1 MTSISQNKIHKYTS
15 NANLMPQK
23 QRHFKLEFFFPIP
36 MSMLLFSRFLNDDP
50 RHGSAPL
57 VAEATHEEMAE
68 SKAPCNSPPLTQE
81 SFDVMGVLLQ
91 ILGQMAKCMHSQS
104 LSNRLTQIDPYH
116 TIYTSYHKSHLI
128 KKKGCLHVSNFWT
141 ASMGHSAHS
150 AWRGRFQGIQGPMNL
165 VRFQKNRPI
174 GTRFW
179 GLWKAEQTI
188 AKHTIDQTVD
198 AKIHVSIGFWMQ
210 WIIVFMCG
218 QPSKQTLLP
227 DPGL

>member
-1 MTSISQNKIHKYTS
+1 MTPGAGRHHLSQRRRMKKWRSQRRPATALPWPRS
-15 NANLMPQK
+15 PLMSWVYYFRSLAKWPNVCI
-23 QRHFKLEFFFPIP
+23 L
-36 MSMLLFSRFLNDDP
+36 
-50 RHGSAPL
+50 
-57 VAEATHEEMAE
+57 
-68 SKAPCNSPPLTQE
+68 KAFRTDWP
-81 SFDVMGVLLQ
+81 
-91 ILGQMAKCMHSQS
+91 
-104 LSNRLTQIDPYH
+104 RLTQIDPYH
-116 TIYTSYHKSHLI
+116 TIYTSYHKSYLI

-150 AWRGRFQGIQGPMNL
+150 AWRGRFQGTQGPMNL

-218 QPSKQTLLP
+218 HSPQSKRCCPIQVCNIQNSTFP
-227 DPGL
+227 FG